1 MSLMAGERATWWDMN
16 CARISTPSIG
26 ELTRTPATTAGRRA
40 AGQPV
45 FSVRYSPPGDTASL
59 TAFSVTVPSRR
70 LRLLDDH
77 RSVAVDGRYQLS
89 TPDNGAFVPIANV
102 VGIYL
107 H

>member
-1 MSLMAGERATWWDMN
+1 M
-16 CARISTPSIG
+16 
-26 ELTRTPATTAGRRA
+26 
-40 AGQPV
+40 
-45 FSVRYSPPGDTASL
+45 
-59 TAFSVTVPSRR
+59 TVPSRR